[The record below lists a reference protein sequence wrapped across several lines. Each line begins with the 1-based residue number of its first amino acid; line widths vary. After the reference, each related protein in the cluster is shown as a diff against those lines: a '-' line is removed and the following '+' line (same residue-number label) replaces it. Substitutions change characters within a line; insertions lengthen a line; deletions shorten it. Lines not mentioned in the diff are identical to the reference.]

1 MSDYYDPYVG
11 FGGDDRRWLK
21 SQFHMHNSRVVDGR
35 HVEDI
40 EGMDAVFQ
48 EYKDCDYQIVAAA
61 THNDYVETSHLD
73 ERIGIRSFGNE
84 EYVDYDGIL
93 LVGISRAHRGE
104 PQDVIDACVAEG
116 GFAVICP
123 PNQNPMLNEVSDM
136 IPTLLTKEMSRSL
149 TGAVGV
155 EIYTGCLSRRQWD
168 GVGFGLSLATDYW
181 DEALSS
187 GRRLWGF
194 ATDDSHQGYEVNVG
208 WTEILAAADDF
219 ATVKASV
226 ERGALTAS
234 RGMRLY
240 GWKFDGRR
248 LEVEADLPY
257 LRAFEAEYSFIGD
270 GGAVL
275 HRETGR
281 TASYELSG
289 DERYVRVEARS
300 GDGSVIWTQ
309 PLLRADA
316 FEVSA

>member
-116 GFAVICP
+116 GFAVICH

-155 EIYTGCLSRRQWD
+155 GRGHTHAENASAR
-168 GVGFGLSLATDYW
+168 GVIDYW
-181 DEALSS
+181 KDKDGDSWAVKGWVDST
-187 GRRLWGF
+187 RLAVMFVYGPG
-194 ATDDSHQGYEVNVG
+194 DYPY
-208 WTEILAAADDF
+208 
-219 ATVKASV
+219 
-226 ERGALTAS
+226 LTAQQ
-234 RGMRLY
+234 L
-240 GWKFDGRR
+240 FLDGFR
-248 LEVEADLPY
+248 LE
-257 LRAFEAEYSFIGD
+257 
-270 GGAVL
+270 
-275 HRETGR
+275 
-281 TASYELSG
+281 
-289 DERYVRVEARS
+289 
-300 GDGSVIWTQ
+300 
-309 PLLRADA
+309 
-316 FEVSA
+316 